1 MQEFRDSAGIVGDG
15 DALAARLRQDGYL
28 CIKGLLP
35 REDVLRVRKTFLESA
50 AEAGWLETG
59 TDADDAIADPAKA
72 CVDPEAPF
80 VTVLRQFYRSEDGHA
95 LKLHA
100 NALGLFEHLFGEPV
114 LAHPLLIPRCIFPQR
129 PEFTTPSHQDFP
141 HIQGTTETL
150 SLWLPL
156 GDCPAEMGGLAIA
169 RGSHNEGVRDFT
181 VSNGAGAMEVID
193 PLEGSWVTGPLEAG
207 DVLIFH
213 SLTVHKGLP
222 NLTGRLRLSL
232 DNRYQRA
239 SEPVCERCLQPYA
252 GCGTWDEIYAGWRSK
267 ELSYYWREQSPRIAE
282 FDMQYY
288 EKRDRI
294 AFDLAEHGDQTARA
308 TLMRIVQ
315 RDPSEQKRARASALL
330 ARLDPQ
336 GAQPPMQ

>member
-1 MQEFRDSAGIVGDG
+1 MQEFLDSAGIVDDG
-15 DALAARLRQDGYL
+15 KALASRLRRDGYL

-35 REDVLRVRKTFLESA
+35 REDVLRVRDKFLA
-50 AEAGWLETG
+50 AVGAAGWLEAG
-59 TDADDAIADPAKA
+59 TDLAEAIADPAKA

-80 VTVLRQFYRSEDGHA
+80 VAVLREFYRSEEGHA
-95 LKLHA
+95 LKLHG
-100 NALGLFEHLFGEPV
+100 NVLGLFERLLGEPV

-129 PEFTTPSHQDFP
+129 AEFTTPSHQDFP
-141 HIQGTTETL
+141 HIQGTTETM

-169 RGSHNEGVRDFT
+169 RGSHKEGVRDFT

-193 PLEGSWVTGPLEAG
+193 PLDGSWVAGPLEAG
-207 DVLIFH
+207 DALVFH

-222 NLTGRLRLSL
+222 NLTDRLRLSL

-239 SEPVCERCLQPYA
+239 SEPICERCLQPYA
-252 GCGTWDEIYAGWRSK
+252 GCGTWDEIYAGWQSK
-267 ELSYYWREQSPRIAE
+267 ELPYYWRRQAPRIAD

-288 EKRDRI
+288 DKRDQI
-294 AFDLAEHGDQTARA
+294 ALDLAEDGDRTARA
-308 TLMRIVQ
+308 TLLRIVQ
-315 RDPSEQKRARASALL
+315 RDPSEAKRERASALL
-330 ARLDPQ
+330 ARLDRQ

>member
-1 MQEFRDSAGIVGDG
+1 
-15 DALAARLRQDGYL
+15 
-28 CIKGLLP
+28 
-35 REDVLRVRKTFLESA
+35 VLRR
-50 AEAGWLETG
+50 
-59 TDADDAIADPAKA
+59 
-72 CVDPEAPF
+72 
-80 VTVLRQFYRSEDGHA
+80 FYRNPDGHA
-95 LKLHA
+95 LKLHP
-100 NALGLFEHLFGEPV
+100 NVLGLFERLFGEPV

-169 RGSHNEGVRDFT
+169 RGSHTEGVRDFT
-181 VSNGAGAMEVID
+181 VSNGAGAMEEID
-193 PLEGSWVTGPLEAG
+193 PLEGSWVTGPLDAG

-222 NLTGRLRLSL
+222 NLTDRLRLSL

-239 SEPVCERCLQPYA
+239 SEPICERCLQPYA
-252 GCGTWDEIYAGWRSK
+252 GCGSWDEITAGWTSQ
-267 ELSYYWREQSPRIAE
+267 ELAYYCRAQAPRIAE

-315 RDPSEQKRARASALL
+315 RDPSEQKRERASALL
-330 ARLDPQ
+330 ARLDPP
-336 GAQPPMQ
+336 GARAHP

>member
-1 MQEFRDSAGIVGDG
+1 MEEFVDSAGLVEDG
-15 DALAARLRQDGYL
+15 AALASRLRRDGYL

-35 REDVLRVRKTFLESA
+35 RADVLRVREKFLEA
-50 AEAGWLETG
+50 AAAAGWLEAGTG
-59 TDADDAIADPAKA
+59 VDEAIADPTRA

-80 VTVLRQFYRSEDGHA
+80 VAVLRRFYRNEDGHA

-100 NALGLFEHLFGEPV
+100 NVIGLFERLFGEPV

-141 HIQGTTETL
+141 HIQGTTETM

-156 GDCPAEMGGLAIA
+156 GDCPSEMGGLAIA
-169 RGSHNEGVRDFT
+169 RGSHKDGVRDFT

-193 PLEGSWVTGPLEAG
+193 PLEGSWVAGPLEAG

-222 NLTGRLRLSL
+222 NLTDRLRLSL

-239 SEPVCERCLQPYA
+239 SEPICERCLQPYA
-252 GCGTWDEIYAGWRSK
+252 GCGTWDEIYAGWQSK
-267 ELSYYWREQSPRIAE
+267 ELPYYWLKQAPKIAA

-288 EKRDRI
+288 DKRDQI
-294 AFDLAEHGDQTARA
+294 AFDLAEHGDRTARA
-308 TLMRIVQ
+308 TLLRIVQ
-315 RDPSEQKRARASALL
+315 RDPSPQKRERASALL

-336 GAQPPMQ
+336 AAQPSLQ